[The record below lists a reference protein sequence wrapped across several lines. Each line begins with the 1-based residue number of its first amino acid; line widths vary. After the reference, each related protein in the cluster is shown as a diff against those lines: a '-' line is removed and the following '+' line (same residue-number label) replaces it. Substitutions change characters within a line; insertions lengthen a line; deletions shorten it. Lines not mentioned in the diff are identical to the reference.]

1 MQLSKILQN
10 IEYTLIKGNTET
22 EISDVIYDSRKV
34 TEGTVFVALKGYNV
48 DGHKFIPQA
57 VKSGASVVVISDNV
71 DIPEDITVIKVDDT
85 RKALAYMSAMLL
97 VNLKR
102 IDYNCSDRYK
112 R

>member
-48 DGHKFIPQA
+48 DSHKFIPQA
-57 VKSGASVVVISDNV
+57 VKAGASAVVISDNV
-71 DIPEDITVIKVDDT
+71 DIPEEKNIIKQEEILCT
-85 RKALAYMSAMLL
+85 
-97 VNLKR
+97 
-102 IDYNCSDRYK
+102 NCAIQD
-112 R
+112 